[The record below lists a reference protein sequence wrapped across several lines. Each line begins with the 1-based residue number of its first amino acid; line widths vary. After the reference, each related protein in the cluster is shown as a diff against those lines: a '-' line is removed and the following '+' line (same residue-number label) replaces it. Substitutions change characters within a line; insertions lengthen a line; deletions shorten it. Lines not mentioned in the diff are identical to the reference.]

1 MYSARAR
8 SMRSPRTCK
17 PPDEHCAVGRVRSQ
31 RHQSAAR
38 DRTIVFSDAPRG
50 PSCLRTIPTI
60 QTWKR
65 RAVGAENVAPFPRAA
80 CDIPVAEKNGKV
92 LSPSVQQLT
101 RELPSSLLVRCRQT
115 NHRFVRPNPVSN
127 VTRTTMIQLNR
138 IAIGLVETDEHAQF
152 SGYFARPAARFIS
165 LGKRNAWAGLNRS
178 RGIVT
183 AICAACAL
191 MSGLGACSSQA
202 QTSPVPPSAQ
212 PPASVRL
219 WCAEPP
225 GYYPSVQTCAS
236 GWQRR
241 APDLPA
247 SAVSPPVLVIPVQ
260 PPAEGRSQ

>member
-1 MYSARAR
+1 M
-8 SMRSPRTCK
+8 
-17 PPDEHCAVGRVRSQ
+17 
-31 RHQSAAR
+31 
-38 DRTIVFSDAPRG
+38 
-50 PSCLRTIPTI
+50 
-60 QTWKR
+60 
-65 RAVGAENVAPFPRAA
+65 APFPRAA

-92 LSPSVQQLT
+92 LSPSVRQLT
-101 RELPSSLLVRCRQT
+101 RELPSSLLARCRQA

-247 SAVSPPVLVIPVQ
+247 SAVSPPVLIIPVQ